1 MRRRIIAGL
10 SDEQLGQ
17 YRQNGVLVTEDVISV
32 YNAGDAVPCV
42 PNPLPGGHEGL
53 FVRGSNPHR
62 VGAEDYEIEV
72 PEFPKTSFF
81 AQQSERERTA

>member
-32 YNAGDAVPCV
+32 YNAGDAVPCM
-42 PNPLPGGHEGL
+42 PNPLPGRHEGL
-53 FVRGSNPHR
+53 FVRGSDPYR
-62 VGAEDYEIEV
+62 VRAGDYGIEA

-81 AQQSERERTA
+81 VQQSRRERTA